1 MTYLKDT
8 TLVDTITLHGW
19 IATLEVDD
27 EGLHHAIVEVT
38 YKESSGAT
46 HFINACGGNAFSALH
61 KLSDKLSTIAGVL
74 LYTNPWE
81 DKTNDKLHE
90 LSLLL
95 GNHASEALHA
105 A

>member
-8 TLVDTITLHGW
+8 TLVDTYSLHGW
-19 IATLEVDD
+19 IATLEVCDK
-27 EGLHHAIVEVT
+27 GLYHTIVEIP

-46 HFINACGGNAFSALH
+46 HFINACDTTAHGALAR
-61 KLSDKLSTIAGVL
+61 LSDKLSTVAGVL

-81 DKTNDKLHE
+81 DKTNDKIHE

-95 GNHASEALHA
+95 ASCATEAMA